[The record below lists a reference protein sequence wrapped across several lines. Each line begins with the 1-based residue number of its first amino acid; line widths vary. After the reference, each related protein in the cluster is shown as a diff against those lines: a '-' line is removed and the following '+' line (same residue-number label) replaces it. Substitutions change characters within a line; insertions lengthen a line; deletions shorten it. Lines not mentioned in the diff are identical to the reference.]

1 MRQNYDFLTPET
13 EETLD
18 GNVKAAA
25 MGLDKTKEA
34 MYQILRC
41 EVADPFAHFRTFAKG
56 IARGG
61 VSLRE
66 YIQTLEL
73 FEQKYVNKRTRVCEP
88 AEAFKDTV
96 HGHNVLLEQYIAAVA
111 DGTLDAAECDKL
123 LDIIA
128 IEKPLIATL
137 ETALLAHKVKL
148 ENAK

>member
-41 EVADPFAHFRTFAKG
+41 EAADPFAHFDKFAEGLTKG
-56 IARGG
+56 R
-61 VSLRE
+61 VSIRR
-66 YIQTLEL
+66 YIQRLECH
-73 FEQKYVNKRTRVCEP
+73 EQRVTP
-88 AEAFKDTV
+88 NHTPSDPSEAFKETV
-96 HGHNVLLEQYIAAVA
+96 HGHNVLFEQYLAAIS

>member
-41 EVADPFAHFRTFAKG
+41 EAADPFAHFRTFAKG